1 MKLILSRK
9 GFDSANG
16 GCPSPIFPDGTMFS
30 LPIPSGDD
38 NITYGE
44 LRHVSDS
51 LGEINIGDVAYDL
64 TMRRRERTKY
74 GPTDR
79 CHLDP
84 DINFHA
90 YPRQEG
96 WRGLFGQADGAETH
110 LVNQGVEVDDL
121 FLFFGLFREVQEK
134 DGHWRFVPGMSPRH
148 VLWGWL
154 QVGEVHEEVGKTGL
168 AKLPWA
174 SHHPHLQYGGD
185 KNTIYVASESLKIGN
200 RFKARGEGL
209 FPKLSDALALTAPGR
224 SASNWRLPL
233 AFYPDGGKTPL
244 SWQGGKKNWRRR
256 DGYAYLKSSDIGQEF
271 VLNLDEYDGV
281 KGWALALI
289 RDLGAK

>member
-38 NITYGE
+38 IAYGD
-44 LRHVSDS
+44 LRHYSET
-51 LGEINIGDVAYDL
+51 LGEVNIGKVVGDL
-64 TMRRRERTKY
+64 TSGRRPENRIGAEH
-74 GPTDR
+74 GA
-79 CHLDP
+79 HLDP

-90 YPRQEG
+90 YPRQDG
-96 WRGLFGQADGAETH
+96 WRGLFGQTDGAETH

-121 FLFFGLFREVQEK
+121 FLFFGLFREAQER
-134 DGHWRFVPGMSPRH
+134 DGHWRFVPGSSPRH
-148 VLWGWL
+148 ILWGWL

-174 SHHPHLQYGGD
+174 SHHPRLQYGGD
-185 KNTIYVASESLKIGN
+185 KNTIYVASENLKIGN

-209 FPKLSDALALTAPGR
+209 FPKLRDGLTLTEPGR
-224 SASNWRLPL
+224 SASNWRLPRF
-233 AFYPDGGKTPL
+233 FYPYRDKTPL
-244 SWQGGKKNWRRR
+244 SWQGGRKNWRRR
-256 DGYAYLKSSDIGQEF
+256 DGYAYLKSADIGQEF
-271 VLNLDEYDGV
+271 VLNLDEYDDV
-281 KGWALALI
+281 KDWARGLI
-289 RDLGAK
+289 RDLGAR